1 MKLKYVR
8 SRIGWVIF
16 APHIAH
22 KSMIHSLEET
32 PTHAGFCQLS
42 PRPDGGVVVS
52 CYGGSVSLGLEAGLD
67 DSEWLTDKLN
77 SYY

>member
-22 KSMIHSLEET
+22 KSMINSLEEP
-32 PTHAGFCQLS
+32 PTNAGFCRLTPKANGEVEVHCWGES
-42 PRPDGGVVVS
+42 T
-52 CYGGSVSLGLEAGLD
+52 SLGLSAGPD
-67 DSEWLTDKLN
+67 DAVWLTDKVN
-77 SYY
+77 AYY

>member
-22 KSMIHSLEET
+22 KRMVNSLEEA
-32 PTHAGFCQLS
+32 PTHAGFCSLS
-42 PRPDGGVVVS
+42 SWPDGSVVVS
-52 CYGGSVSLGLEAGLD
+52 CWGESTSLGLAAGSD
-67 DSEWLTDKLN
+67 DSEWLTDKVN
-77 SYY
+77 AYY

>member
-22 KSMIHSLEET
+22 KSMVNSLEET
-32 PTHAGFCQLS
+32 PTHAGFCSLS

-52 CYGGSVSLGLEAGLD
+52 CWGESTSLGLAAGPD
-67 DSEWLTDKLN
+67 DSEWLTYKVN